1 MYININ
7 VKFFTIIFWEMS
19 NNAEIRQFWLI
30 QVIRFIYELQ
40 NNREVY
46 MLTYMLS
53 SVIISGV
60 SI

>member
-19 NNAEIRQFWLI
+19 NNEEIRQFWLI